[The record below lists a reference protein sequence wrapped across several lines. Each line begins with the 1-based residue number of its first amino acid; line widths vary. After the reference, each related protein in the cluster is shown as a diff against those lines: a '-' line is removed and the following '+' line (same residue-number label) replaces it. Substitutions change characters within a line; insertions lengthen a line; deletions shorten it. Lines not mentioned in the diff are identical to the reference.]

1 MNKQYQDLF
10 QMVARNGALNAEKAM
25 EALKGAEDKEKE
37 IEVLVDMR
45 DRFNVLEDKILKNEE
60 PLSLTDFIQ
69 LYAGATV
76 SRNII
81 QKNINT
87 WTAVVKE
94 YDDNLIPKLYEMANE
109 KDSEKREALM
119 DEYFN

>member
-10 QMVARNGALNAEKAM
+10 QVVARNGALNAEKAL
-25 EALKGAEDKEKE
+25 EAIGNDENKKQE
-37 IEVLVDMR
+37 IETLIDMR
-45 DRFNVLEDKILKNEE
+45 DKFNALEDKINANE
-60 PLSLTDFIQ
+60 PLALVDFIQ
-69 LYAGATV
+69 LYAGAMV

-94 YDDNLIPKLYEMANE
+94 YDDNLIPKLYEVANE
-109 KDSEKREALM
+109 PNEEKRDSLV
-119 DEYFN
+119 DEYFS

>member
-10 QMVARNGALNAEKAM
+10 QVVARNGALNAEQAIKAL
-25 EALKGAEDKEKE
+25 EGKEDKQTE
-37 IEVLVDMR
+37 IDTLIDMR
-45 DRFNVLEDKILKNEE
+45 DRFNALEDKIIANEE
-60 PLSLTDFIQ
+60 TLSITDFIQ
-69 LYAGATV
+69 LYAGAMV

-94 YDDNLIPKLYEMANE
+94 YDDNLIPKLYEIANE
-109 KDSEKREALM
+109 PDEGKRESLI
-119 DEYFN
+119 DEYFS